1 MSEYLTASGEHL
13 TMRDHRA
20 RVLQDFN
27 CISIIELNG
36 KRVGMMKVVKYPS
49 YQELVQIQFSPS
61 HQNQGLGTRLLK
73 QMIDAAERADKAI
86 ALSVLKVNPAKRL
99 YERLGFEVIEEGTH
113 SYHMHFRRT
122 DS

>member
-99 YERLGFEVIEEGTH
+99 YERLGFEVIEEVTH
-113 SYHMHFRRT
+113 SYRMHFRRT